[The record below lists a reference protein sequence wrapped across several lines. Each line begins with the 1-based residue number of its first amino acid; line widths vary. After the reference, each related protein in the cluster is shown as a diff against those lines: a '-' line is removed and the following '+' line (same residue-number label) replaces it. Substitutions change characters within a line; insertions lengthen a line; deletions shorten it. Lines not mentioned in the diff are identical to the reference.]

1 MTLEQF
7 EKDLEE
13 KLAGMT
19 DEQLK
24 TSLRRAG
31 CTFEDFKQEFDATI
45 GKMSEPELIAA
56 MERAGV
62 KFEDNLLVEYKS
74 PAGPYWYHPDHPM
87 CQDGQVLWEFPEG
100 EE

>member
-13 KLAGMT
+13 KLSGMT
-19 DEQLK
+19 DEELK

-31 CTFEDFKQEFDATI
+31 
-45 GKMSEPELIAA
+45 
-56 MERAGV
+56 V
-62 KFEDNLLVEYKS
+62 KFEDDLLIEYQS
-74 PAGPYWYHPDHPM
+74 PAGPYWYHPDHPL
-87 CQDGQVLWEFPEG
+87 CQDGQVLWEYPEG

>member
-7 EKDLEE
+7 EKDLSD

-24 TSLRRAG
+24 TSLR
-31 CTFEDFKQEFDATI
+31 
-45 GKMSEPELIAA
+45 
-56 MERAGV
+56 RAGV

-74 PAGPYWYHPDHPM
+74 PAGPYWYHPDHPL
-87 CQDGQVLWEFPEG
+87 CQDGQVLWEFPED
-100 EE
+100 EDDSQTDYKTSLKNDY